1 MTGNK
6 TRLYLAFYSRLPTQ
20 RQPVK
25 YHTSFILTPKNPKV
39 TNSITVIHVTNP
51 LDPETGAQPWKFES
65 KTTIA
70 RTTKLAGV
78 MLLGKL
84 SPDVTVDD
92 VTDILQTVSV
102 KQDANWWCHDW
113 ILEAIPVSTANNI
126 R

>member
-1 MTGNK
+1 
-6 TRLYLAFYSRLPTQ
+6 
-20 RQPVK
+20 
-25 YHTSFILTPKNPKV
+25 
-39 TNSITVIHVTNP
+39 
-51 LDPETGAQPWKFES
+51 
-65 KTTIA
+65 
-70 RTTKLAGV
+70 

-126 R
+126 REISTQLFCRLQVLVSKGIIPQLPDTPEKVWEVGYNFVEEHTDGYLSRDQPVPTCNIAGKKMSSEIGPVEG